1 MPIPSSFTKTPEA
14 NPTMTINMAPLM
26 LKGTYLTSAKISAK
40 LVLNGSD
47 VTTLVVANTV
57 GVITNKTYVTF
68 TVRSG
73 IVNTDYNI
81 LIDCVTNTGQRL
93 NQQKLL
99 MMVR

>member
-1 MPIPSSFTKTPEA
+1 MPTPSSFTKTPQA
-14 NPTMTINMAPLM
+14 NPTMTINMSPLM
-26 LKGTYLTSAKISAK
+26 IKGSNLVSAKISAK

-47 VTTLVVANTV
+47 VTSQVVSNTD